1 MSGFFCDGLV
11 WTEGL
16 TVEVNPSGVVWGS
29 VGVVWTGYN
38 SILSALRA
46 STKTTQHLKTVIL
59 LLSQHKLNT
68 PILYNLFS
76 LIKGVKKRTV
86 ISEKVKRRL

>member
-1 MSGFFCDGLV
+1 
-11 WTEGL
+11 
-16 TVEVNPSGVVWGS
+16 
-29 VGVVWTGYN
+29 
-38 SILSALRA
+38 
-46 STKTTQHLKTVIL
+46 LKTVIL